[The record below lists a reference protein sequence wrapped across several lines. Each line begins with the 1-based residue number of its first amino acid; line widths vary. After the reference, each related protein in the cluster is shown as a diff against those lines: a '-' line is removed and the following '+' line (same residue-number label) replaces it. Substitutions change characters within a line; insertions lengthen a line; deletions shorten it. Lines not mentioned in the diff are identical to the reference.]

1 MQFEPVIGLEVHI
14 EMQTQSKM
22 FCACPVV
29 DSVSAPPN
37 TAVCPICAG
46 HPGTLPVINEN
57 AIEYA
62 LRVALA
68 LECKVNETS
77 VFARKNYFYPDIPK
91 GYQIS
96 QYEQPLA
103 ERGRIVLP
111 TSEGE
116 KVIRIRRVH
125 LEEDTGKLTH
135 VSTETD
141 LTTAEAEKRLEDT
154 GKRRLSKKWLPDIK
168 QEPYSLV
175 DLNRAGVPL
184 LEIVTEPDFR
194 SAEEVRI
201 YAMSLRALVRALG
214 VNSGDMEKGVMRI
227 EPNISI
233 RPLGSGILGTK
244 VEIKNL
250 NSFRALERGVAYEIK
265 RHEALL
271 LSGKSVSQETVGWDE
286 AAQATFSQRSKE
298 DAHDYRYFP
307 EPDLPPLHISA
318 EWMARVK
325 AALPELPLA
334 RAKRYQRDFGLSI
347 AEASFLA
354 EDAALGVY
362 FEQVMEAGGGSVRSA
377 FAWVT
382 GELLGL
388 VNASGNG
395 FESVKVHPQDLAD
408 LLKMVADGEIN
419 QATAKTV
426 LMEMFTSG
434 QKAAEIVAAG
444 GLKQVS
450 DGGLIARLAAEVL
463 AENPEQVLS
472 YKAGKVTV
480 ANFLFGQVMR
490 KAGGK
495 ANPQV
500 VREVLEKCL
509 R

>member
-1 MQFEPVIGLEVHI
+1 MPYEPVIGLEVHI

-37 TAVCPICAG
+37 TAVCPVCAG
-46 HPGTLPVINEN
+46 HPGTLPVINKM
-57 AIEYA
+57 AVEYA

-68 LECKVNETS
+68 LECTINETS

-103 ERGRIVLP
+103 EYGRISLQ
-111 TSEGE
+111 TSQGE

-135 VSTETD
+135 VEPEAGATLLAGQEALSTQ
-141 LTTAEAEKRLEDT
+141 T
-154 GKRRLSKKWLPDIK
+154 GR
-168 QEPYSLV
+168 PYSLV

-201 YAMSLRALVRALG
+201 YAMALRALVRALG

-233 RPLGSGILGTK
+233 RPLGQEEFGTK

-265 RHEALL
+265 RHEAVLAA
-271 LSGKSVSQETVGWDE
+271 GRAVAQETVGWDE
-286 AAQATFSQRSKE
+286 TAQATYSQRSKE

-307 EPDLPPLHISA
+307 EPDLPPLRVRA
-318 EWMARVK
+318 GWVERVK
-325 AALPELPLA
+325 AALPELPIA
-334 RAKRYQRDFGLSI
+334 RARRYQRDFGLSI
-347 AEASFLA
+347 AESTFLA
-354 EDAALGVY
+354 EEAAIGSY
-362 FEQVMEAGGGSVRSA
+362 FESVMGAGVGSARSV

-382 GELLGL
+382 GELLSL
-388 VNASGNG
+388 VNAAGSG
-395 FESVKVHPQDLAD
+395 FDSPQVHPQDLAD
-408 LLKMVADGEIN
+408 LLKMVADSKIN
-419 QATAKTV
+419 QVTAKTV
-426 LMEMFTSG
+426 LVEMFEG
-434 QKAAEIVAAG
+434 GKKAADIVEEK
-444 GLKQVS
+444 GLAQVS
-450 DGGLIARLAAEVL
+450 DGGLIARLVAETLAEFPAEV
-463 AENPEQVLS
+463 ES
-472 YKAGKVTV
+472 YRAGKVTV

-500 VREVLEKCL
+500 VRAALEDAL